1 MIYYLSTERYST
13 TIRHFV
19 RNLRPETRGLIS
31 SLTYEELFFECAGP
45 AGHYIFTDFDR
56 LTRYE
61 LECAAAFALAL
72 TRTLPEARILNHPLK
87 VLERYPLL
95 ITLHRE
101 GLNRFTATRL
111 ESGDLPPD
119 YPVFIRAEDGYGG
132 PETDLLSDKVEYEA
146 ALEALSDRQ
155 LPKRGRI
162 AIGFANERSPD
173 GYFHKYGAFNI
184 AGMIIPHDRLYGRN
198 WAVKFYPSA
207 DGFTSQDEEYGKSD
221 VGVAQELEYVKAN
234 PHREVLLRAFSIAGI
249 EFGRA
254 DYGVVNGRVQI
265 YEINTN
271 PHLPY
276 GSRDTRRAERRVIIK
291 AGIFEALNKINVPI
305 GTSSRVYFKEPRP
318 RAHNL
323 HWPRQRLP
331 ISLVR
336 RGINR
341 LVRRASGNS
350 AR

>member
-1 MIYYLSTERYST
+1 MIYYVSTERYST
-13 TIRHFV
+13 TIRHFT
-19 RNLRPETRGLIS
+19 RNLRRETRGLIAA
-31 SLTYEELFFECAGP
+31 LTYEELFFERAGP

-61 LECAAAFALAL
+61 LEAAAAFAAAL
-72 TRTLPEARILNHPLK
+72 EKSVPQARILNHPLK
-87 VLERYPLL
+87 ALERYPLL
-95 ITLHRE
+95 IALHRA
-101 GLNRFTATRL
+101 GLNSFTATRL
-111 ESGDLPPD
+111 ETGELPPH

-132 PETDLLSDKVEYEA
+132 PETDLLYNQAEYEA
-146 ALEALSDRQ
+146 ALEALNERA

-184 AGMIIPHDRLYGRN
+184 AGSIVPHDRLFGTN

-207 DGFTSQDEEYGKSD
+207 DGFTTQDEGYGKSD
-221 VGVAQELEYVKAN
+221 AGVAKELDYIKTN
-234 PHREVLLRAFSIAGI
+234 PHRATLLRAFSIAGI

-254 DYGVVNGRVQI
+254 DYGVVDGRVQI

-271 PHLPY
+271 PHMPY
-276 GSRDTRRAERRVIIK
+276 GSPDTRRAERRVIIK
-291 AGIFEALNKINVPI
+291 AGMFEALNRINTPI
-305 GTSSRVYFKEPRP
+305 DGKGRIRFTEPRP

-331 ISLVR
+331 LSLVR
-336 RGINR
+336 RAMDR
-341 LVRRASGNS
+341 LRRKSRRS
-350 AR
+350 SR

>member
-1 MIYYLSTERYST
+1 
-13 TIRHFV
+13 
-19 RNLRPETRGLIS
+19 
-31 SLTYEELFFECAGP
+31 LTYEELFFERAGP
-45 AGHYIFTDFDR
+45 VGHYIFTDFDR

-61 LECAAAFALAL
+61 LESAVAFAFSLG
-72 TRTLPEARILNHPLK
+72 RRIPRARILNHPLG

-95 ITLHRE
+95 IALHKA
-101 GLNRFTATRL
+101 GLNGFTATRL
-111 ESGDLPPD
+111 ESGDLPPQ

-132 PETDLLSDKVEYEA
+132 PETDLLYNDAEYEA
-146 ALEALSDRQ
+146 ALEALNERG

-162 AIGFANERSPD
+162 AVGFANERTPD

-184 AGMIIPHDRLYGRN
+184 GGMIIPHDRLYGRN
-198 WAVKFYPSA
+198 WPVKFYPSA
-207 DGFTSQDEEYGKSD
+207 DGFTTQDEEYGKSD
-221 VGVAQELEYVKAN
+221 IGVAQELEYIKTN
-234 PHREVLLRAFSIAGI
+234 PHRATLLRAFAMAGI

-254 DYGVVNGRVQI
+254 DYGVVDGRVQI

-291 AGIFEALNKINVPI
+291 AGIFDALNKINTPI
-305 GTSSRVYFKEPRP
+305 DGKGRVHFTEPRP

-331 ISLVR
+331 LSLVR
-336 RGINR
+336 RAMDGLMRKKPNEP
-341 LVRRASGNS
+341 ADGP
-350 AR
+350 